1 MNVKIEQTDKKDYD
15 VKVPMSDKD
24 HQQICDII
32 AKISPY
38 IRFAGVIGKNGNLLS
53 NYRRR
58 DLKPLLNPKNMNYQ
72 FASIAIKTNLEETFD
87 DSLGSVEFVWE
98 ERKKVQIVAFA
109 IKSKRVWITIDKKV
123 IRSEVIR
130 IIDACLP
137 IVKRYS

>member
-1 MNVKIEQTDKKDYD
+1 MKIEQNDKKAYD
-15 VKVPMSDKD
+15 IRKLMNGKD
-24 HQQICDII
+24 HQQICDTI

-38 IRFAGVIGKNGNLLS
+38 IRFAGVIDKNGSLLS

-58 DLKPLLNPKNMNYQ
+58 DLKPLLDPKNMNYQ

-87 DSLGSVEFVWE
+87 NSLGSVEFVWE

>member
-1 MNVKIEQTDKKDYD
+1 MKIEQNDKKAYD
-15 VKVPMSDKD
+15 IRKLMNGKD
-24 HQQICDII
+24 HQQICDTI

-38 IRFAGVIGKNGNLLS
+38 IRFAGVIGKDGNLLA

-58 DLKPLLNPKNMNYQ
+58 DLKPLLDPKNMNYQ

-87 DSLGSVEFVWE
+87 SSLGSVEFVWE
-98 ERKKVQIVAFA
+98 ERKNVQIVAFA

-137 IVKRYS
+137 IVKHYS